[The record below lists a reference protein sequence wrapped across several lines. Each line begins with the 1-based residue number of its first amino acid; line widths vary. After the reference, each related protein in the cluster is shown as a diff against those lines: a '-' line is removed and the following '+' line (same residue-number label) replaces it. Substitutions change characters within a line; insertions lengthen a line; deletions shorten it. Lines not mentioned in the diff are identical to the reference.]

1 MSYRNPQQVVDTQS
15 GQYVRDMM
23 KSVTGTAVNVIK
35 EQQKRLRENQ
45 EENVAFQRKT
55 IQAQARV
62 ANSANAA
69 DVENSGTNWS
79 SSIREG
85 LNEYGELYTKSLKNP
100 LEFSSE
106 DALRM
111 SSLANMGTQIRT
123 QAVEDQADMDTFQAG
138 FEAGPGQYG
147 GFGMFVDPAILKRL
161 AIQGKKGATPGS
173 SVGSFDTDS
182 AGNFITKVTSY
193 NENGEV
199 VGTNANRGNMDNFI
213 VPNPTQNM
221 QGIKNAILQRNDD
234 YFKDQKTQSNFNKDT
249 GVTTKSQ
256 FANREALIED
266 IRALSDG
273 YIEGLGANSSIRLRN
288 NKMRSYIKDE
298 NARDIIDPDK
308 AQWDTNKEG
317 KVIDPQL
324 EQTKQLYAEMLADE
338 MGLGKDEKIV
348 AQLSAPKKTIKDPKA
363 FQEAIKEGFQIKTS
377 KGEVWTATGKRG
389 TANYQYV
396 LPQKEKGADGQN
408 DNNFPEQTVNYYLL
422 VDPNSPVKKLL
433 LDANGKP
440 QINTVGINSSLGI
453 K

>member
-1 MSYRNPQQVVDTQS
+1 MSYRKPKQVVDTQS

-23 KSVTGTAVNVIK
+23 KSVTGTAVNIIK

-45 EENVAFQRKT
+45 EENIAFQRKT
-55 IQAQARV
+55 IQAQAKV

-69 DVENSGTNWS
+69 NIENSGTDWAT
-79 SSIREG
+79 SIRQG
-85 LNEYGELYTKSLKNP
+85 LDEYGKLYTKSLKDP
-100 LEFSSE
+100 LHFSSE

-111 SSLANMGTQIRT
+111 SSLANMGTQIRN
-123 QAVEDQADMDTFQAG
+123 QAIEDQADMDTFQAG

-161 AIQGKKGATPGS
+161 AIQGKMGATPGS
-173 SVGSFDTDS
+173 SIGSFETDS

-193 NENGEV
+193 NEKGEV
-199 VGTNANRGNMDNFI
+199 VGTNANRGNMADFI
-213 VPNPTQNM
+213 VPNPTKNM
-221 QGIKNAILQRNDD
+221 QSIRDAIKQRNDD
-234 YFKDQKTQSNFNKDT
+234 YFKDQKIQSNFDKDT
-249 GVTTKSQ
+249 QTTTKSQ
-256 FANREALIED
+256 FPNREALIKE

-288 NKMRSYIKDE
+288 NKMRGYIKDE

-308 AQWDTNKEG
+308 SQWDTNKEG

-348 AQLSAPKKTIKDPKA
+348 AKIKAKTKTVTKPKA
-363 FQEAIKEGFQIKTS
+363 FQEAIKQGFDIKTS
-377 KGEVWTATGKRG
+377 KGEVWKAKGERG
-389 TANYQYV
+389 TKNYQYV
-396 LPQKEKGADGQN
+396 LHAKEKSDGQR
-408 DNNFPEQTVNYYLL
+408 DVNFPEQRVNYYLIGS
-422 VDPNSPVKKLL
+422 DGEIL
-433 LDANGKP
+433 LDKSGNP
-440 QINTVGINSSLGI
+440 RINRIGINSSLGI

>member
-1 MSYRNPQQVVDTQS
+1 MSYRNPKQVVDTQS

-23 KSVTGTAVNVIK
+23 KSVTGTAVNAIK

-45 EENVAFQRKT
+45 EENIAFQRKT
-55 IQAQARV
+55 IQAQAKI

-69 DVENSGTNWS
+69 NIENSGTDWAT
-79 SSIREG
+79 SIREG
-85 LNEYGELYTKSLKNP
+85 LDEYGELYTKSLKNP
-100 LEFSSE
+100 LQFSSE

-111 SSLANMGTQIRT
+111 SSLANMGTQIRN

-161 AIQGKKGATPGS
+161 AIQGKMGATPGKS
-173 SVGSFDTDS
+173 IGSFDTDS
-182 AGNFITKVTSY
+182 SGNFITKVTSY

-199 VGTNANRGNMDNFI
+199 IGTNANRGSMADFI
-213 VPNPTQNM
+213 VPNPTKNM
-221 QGIKNAILQRNDD
+221 QSIKAAILQRNDD
-234 YFKDQKTQSNFNKDT
+234 YFKDQKIQSNFDKDT
-249 GVTTKSQ
+249 QTTTKSQ
-256 FANREALIED
+256 FQDREALIKE

-288 NKMRSYIKDE
+288 NKMRGYIKDE
-298 NARDIIDPDK
+298 KARDIIDPDK

-348 AQLSAPKKTIKDPKA
+348 AKIKAKTKTVTEPKA
-363 FQEAIKEGFQIKTS
+363 FQEAIKQGFAIKTS
-377 KGEVWTATGKRG
+377 KGEVWKTAGDIG
-389 TANYQYV
+389 TPGYQYV
-396 LPQKEKGADGQN
+396 LPQKVKSTGQP
-408 DNNFPEQTVNYYLL
+408 DQNFPEQTVNYYLL
-422 VDPNSPVKKLL
+422 GTEGEIL
-433 LDANGKP
+433 LDSKGNPK
-440 QINTVGINSSLGI
+440 INRVGINSSLGI